1 VTLTVTAMRRG
12 VAAGVV
18 AIAIV
23 AIAVFAPRAL
33 RRLRFFEIRAV
44 EVVGARYLDPVDVA
58 RHLGVHQATSIFDP
72 LAPMQRAAISI
83 PGVTRARV
91 TRRFP
96 GTLRVT
102 VEESIPVALVAQG
115 DHLALM
121 DARGRVLP
129 FDPVRLPASL
139 PIADHDSTTAALLDR
154 LRRADPDGYDAAE
167 SARRDHGDVVVQQG
181 ARMVRY
187 RSGADD
193 DILRAVIGVRSY
205 LTQHGLAWRE
215 IDARYQSRIFVRTG
229 AT

>member
-1 VTLTVTAMRRG
+1 MTVTAMRRWA
-12 VAAGVV
+12 AAGIV
-18 AIAIV
+18 AIVVV
-23 AIAVFAPRAL
+23 AIAVFAPRAI
-33 RRLRFFEIRAV
+33 RRLRFFQVRSV

-58 RHLGVHQATSIFDP
+58 RRLGVRHTTSMFDP
-72 LAPMQRAAISI
+72 LAPMERAATAI
-83 PGVTRARV
+83 PGVIRARV

-102 VEESIPVALVAQG
+102 VDESSPVALVTQG

-139 PIADHDSTTAALLDR
+139 PIADRDSLTAALLDR

-181 ARMVRY
+181 ARTVRY
-187 RSGADD
+187 RPGADD
-193 DILRAVIGVRSY
+193 DMLRAVIGVRSY